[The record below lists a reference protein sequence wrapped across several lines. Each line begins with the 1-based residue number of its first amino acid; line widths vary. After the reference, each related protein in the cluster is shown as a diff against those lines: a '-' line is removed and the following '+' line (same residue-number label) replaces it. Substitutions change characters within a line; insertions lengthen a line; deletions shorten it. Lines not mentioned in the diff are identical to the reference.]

1 MTQLDQDPGPGTI
14 DAGNGVAAAA
24 VPLPLA
30 LPSTEFGGGVGASS
44 DQIANPNGR
53 QSGADF
59 IRNVR
64 SFCRNGRRTEC
75 FVDSGI
81 PYFVNE
87 FWTRSQRKAHPL
99 HEISYRACFKAQ
111 LPEFFIARLSE
122 PGDWVHDPFMGRGT
136 TPLQAALMGR
146 KACGNDINPI
156 SRMLVRPRLDPIR
169 IQEIASALNRI
180 DFSSGRAEPEHLFAF
195 YHPETLADLNS
206 LRSWIDTSQAANESA
221 PLGRVADWI
230 RMVALNRLSGHS
242 RGFFSGRS
250 MPPNQAVSLAS
261 QQRINERLGISPPR
275 RDVPAIIL
283 KKSTSLL
290 RRDSI
295 ERRSDRRL
303 FCGGADSTPEIP
315 DGSVQLVVTSP
326 PFLDVVDYATDNWLR
341 CWFAGIDASK
351 LEISRHQSAK
361 SWTAMVRRVLREQ
374 ARVLVPGGHVAF
386 EVGEVRKKAI
396 LLERMVW
403 EAAGGLPFERLGV
416 LVNDQEFT
424 KTANCWGV
432 ANNSKGTNTN
442 RIVMLQRI

>member
-1 MTQLDQDPGPGTI
+1 MPQLDQDRGPGT
-14 DAGNGVAAAA
+14 AALELGMATA

-30 LPSTEFGGGVGASS
+30 LPSNASGGGVGAISDRAANSS
-44 DQIANPNGR
+44 GR
-53 QSGADF
+53 PAGTDF
-59 IRNVR
+59 IEDVR
-64 SFCRNGRRTEC
+64 SFSRNGRRTEC

-87 FWTRSQRKAHPL
+87 FWTRAQRRAHPL

-111 LPEFFIARLSE
+111 LPEFFISRLTE

-146 KACGNDINPI
+146 RACGNDINPI
-156 SRMLVRPRLDPIR
+156 SRMLVRPRLDSICIR
-169 IQEIASALNRI
+169 EIATALDRI
-180 DFSSGRAEPEHLFAF
+180 EYSTGIAEPEHLFAF
-195 YHPETLADLNS
+195 YHPETLADLNG
-206 LRSWIDTSQAANESA
+206 LRNWIDISEAGNETA

-250 MPPNQAVSLAS
+250 MPPNQAVSLES
-261 QQRINERLGISPPR
+261 QQRINERLRTSPPR
-275 RDVPAIIL
+275 REVPAIIL
-283 KKSTSLL
+283 KKSASLL
-290 RRDSI
+290 RRGSI
-295 ERRSDRRL
+295 ERRADRWL
-303 FCGGADSTPEIP
+303 FCGEADSTPEIP
-315 DGSVQLVVTSP
+315 DGSVRLVVTSP

-341 CWFAGIDASK
+341 CWFVGIDASK
-351 LEISRHQSAK
+351 LGISRHQSAT

-374 ARVLVPGGHVAF
+374 ARILAPGGHVAF
-386 EVGEVRKKAI
+386 EVGEVRKKTI

-403 EAAGGLPFERLGV
+403 EAAEGLLFERLGV
-416 LVNDQEFT
+416 LVNDQKFT

-442 RIVMLQRI
+442 RIVVLRRI